1 MLAVPEGSGWN
12 LTKKIDKN
20 HKFITMKENIER
32 KKTMIIVN
40 DLKPG
45 NTIEY
50 ENGIYTVLDVSH
62 NKTAMRQMIVK
73 VKSKN
78 LRTGTISDL
87 TFTGGDKV
95 EPAHIDKREMQF
107 LYDDGTNCIFMDN
120 ETYDQLE
127 IPMERLTWELNFIKP
142 NTNVNISLYEGEVL
156 GVILPDKVALKI
168 TEAEQA
174 VKGDTATSA
183 QKNAVLETGL
193 NIRVPLF
200 INEGET
206 VLVTTIDGKYSG
218 RAKD

>member
-1 MLAVPEGSGWN
+1 
-12 LTKKIDKN
+12 
-20 HKFITMKENIER
+20 
-32 KKTMIIVN
+32 MIIVN

-45 NTIEY
+45 ITIEY
-50 ENGIYTVLDVSH
+50 EGGIYVVLDISH

-73 VKSKN
+73 AKSKN

-95 EPAHIDKREMQF
+95 EQAHIEKREMQY

-120 ETYDQLE
+120 ETYEQLE
-127 IPMERLTWELNFIKP
+127 IPMERLKWELNFIKP
-142 NTNVNISLYEGEVL
+142 NSNVNISLYEGEVL
-156 GVILPDKVALKI
+156 GIILPDKVALQI
-168 TEAEQA
+168 TEAEPG

-193 NIRVPLF
+193 SIRVPLF

-206 VLVTTIDGKYSG
+206 VLITTADGKYSG